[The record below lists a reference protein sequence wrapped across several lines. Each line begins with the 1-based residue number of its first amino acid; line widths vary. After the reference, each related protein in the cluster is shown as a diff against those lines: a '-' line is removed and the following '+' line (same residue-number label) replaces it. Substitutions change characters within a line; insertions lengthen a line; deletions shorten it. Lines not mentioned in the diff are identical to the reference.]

1 MPLTQVHPGISTYFI
16 STEIG
21 AAGKNTDPLH
31 TRVFSEQAFPW
42 GNQVEK
48 RQNDDGQPMEC
59 GKGGLGRLRLP
70 NEPCVCKGGKGVA
83 SAGDFISS
91 ERSRQV
97 FDGGFGGREGELFDG
112 TGWVK
117 WELALSTLE
126 REKKL

>member
-1 MPLTQVHPGISTYFI
+1 MGNPWSVGKEAWAVSGLLMSPVCARGVKGI
-16 STEIG
+16 
-21 AAGKNTDPLH
+21 
-31 TRVFSEQAFPW
+31 
-42 GNQVEK
+42 
-48 RQNDDGQPMEC
+48 
-59 GKGGLGRLRLP
+59 
-70 NEPCVCKGGKGVA
+70 A

-97 FDGGFGGREGELFDG
+97 SDGGFGGREGELFDG